1 MALVTRSERRK
12 HSHATWSNQGKIL
25 EAFIYDAVRTPRGRG
40 KANGALHTVAPLE
53 LGAAVLKALPQRG
66 AFSPDLVDEVIFGCV
81 EAVDDQGANLARSAV
96 LEAGWGDSVPG
107 FMVARFCGSALDA
120 VNTGAAKVMS
130 GQADCIVAGG
140 VEMNSLVPM
149 LVGTGGPSVSDVFFN
164 DRVMQTPQG
173 VAADLIAT
181 LEGFSRGDVDAF
193 AAASHRRAY
202 EAKSAGAF
210 LRSIVPVHDRV
221 GRLLLAEDELV
232 RNDVTAESLGKL
244 KASFAESGQKLGF
257 DATVRYRYPQVD
269 RVDHIHHAGN
279 SSGIA
284 DGASAVLIGNEGV
297 GRKLGLA
304 PRARIVATATAASD
318 PCIMLT
324 APVPAAVKCL
334 ERAGLRVEDIDLF
347 EVNEAFASVVLHFMR
362 YMKVPHDKVNVVGGA
377 IALGHPVGATGG
389 MLVGTMVDEL
399 ERRSAKRALVVM
411 CTGLGMAVATIVER
425 V

>member
-1 MALVTRSERRK
+1 M
-12 HSHATWSNQGKIL
+12 

-40 KANGALHTVAPLE
+40 KAQGALHTLSPLE
-53 LGAAVLKALPQRG
+53 LGATVLRALPERG
-66 AFSPDLVDEVIFGCV
+66 NFTPALIDEVIFGCV

-96 LEAGWGDSVPG
+96 LEAGYGDTVPG

-120 VNTGAAKVMS
+120 VNTAAAKVMA

-181 LEGFSRGDVDAF
+181 LEGFSREDVDAF
-193 AAASHRRAY
+193 AATSHQRA
-202 EAKSAGAF
+202 AQAQAQGWF
-210 LRSIVPVHDRV
+210 GRSIVPVHDRL
-221 GRLLLAEDELV
+221 GRLQLAHDELV
-232 RNDVTAESLGKL
+232 RGDTTVESLKKL
-244 KASFAESGQKLGF
+244 KASFVDSGEKMGF

-269 RVDHIHHAGN
+269 RIDHVHHAGN

-284 DGASAVLIGNEGV
+284 DGASAVLVGSQAASAMLGV
-297 GRKLGLA
+297 K
-304 PRARIVATATAASD
+304 PRARILATASAATD

-324 APVPAAVKCL
+324 GPVPATQKCL
-334 ERAGLRVEDIDLF
+334 QRAGLSMEDVDLF
-347 EVNEAFASVVLHFMR
+347 EVNEAFAAVVLHFM
-362 YMKVPHDKVNVVGGA
+362 HHTGAAHAKVNVAGGA

-389 MLVGTMVDEL
+389 MLIGTALDEL
-399 ERRSAKRALVVM
+399 ERRGGRRALITM
-411 CTGLGMAVATIVER
+411 CTGLGMAVATLIER
-425 V
+425 I

>member
-1 MALVTRSERRK
+1 M
-12 HSHATWSNQGKIL
+12 

-40 KANGALHTVAPLE
+40 KATGALHTVSPLE
-53 LGAAVLKALPQRG
+53 LGATVLKGLALRG
-66 AFSPDLVDEVIFGCV
+66 GFSPNVVDEVIFGCV

-96 LEAGWGDSVPG
+96 LEAGWGDTVPG

-120 VNTGAAKVMS
+120 VNSAAAKVMS

-181 LEGFSRGDVDAF
+181 LEGFSRTDVDAF
-193 AAASHRRAY
+193 SAASHQRAF
-202 EAKSAGAF
+202 EAQRTGAF
-210 LRSIVPVHDRV
+210 QRALVPVYDRV
-221 GRLLLAEDELV
+221 GCLLLTDDELV
-232 RNDVTAESLGKL
+232 RNDVTVESLGKL

-257 DATVRYRYPQVD
+257 DATVHYRYPQVD
-269 RVDHIHHAGN
+269 RIDHVHHAGN

-284 DGASAVLIGNEGV
+284 DGASAVLIGNEEV
-297 GRKLGLA
+297 GRKLGLP
-304 PRARIVATATAASD
+304 PRARIVATASAASD

-324 APVPAAVKCL
+324 APVPAALKCL
-334 ERAGLRVEDIDLF
+334 ERAQLTVEDIDIF

-362 YMKVPHDKVNVVGGA
+362 HMNVPHDKVNVVGGA

-389 MLVGTMVDEL
+389 MLVGTVVDEL
-399 ERRSAKRALVVM
+399 ERRQARRALVVM

-425 V
+425 I

>member
-1 MALVTRSERRK
+1 M
-12 HSHATWSNQGKIL
+12 

-40 KANGALHTVAPLE
+40 KATGALHTVSPLE
-53 LGAAVLKALPQRG
+53 LGATVLKGLEHRG
-66 AFSPDLVDEVIFGCV
+66 AFSPDVVDEVIFGCV

-96 LEAGWGDSVPG
+96 LEAGWGDTVPG

-120 VNTGAAKVMS
+120 VNSGAAKVMS

-181 LEGFSRGDVDAF
+181 LEGFSRTDVDAF
-193 AAASHRRAY
+193 SAASHQRAFEARR
-202 EAKSAGAF
+202 SGAF
-210 LRSIVPVHDRV
+210 QRALVPVHDRL
-221 GRLLLAEDELV
+221 GRVLLTEDELV
-232 RNDVTAESLGKL
+232 RNDVTLESLGKL

-269 RVDHIHHAGN
+269 RIDHVHHAGN

-284 DGASAVLIGNEGV
+284 DGASAVLIGNERV
-297 GRKLGLA
+297 GRKLGLS
-304 PRARIVATATAASD
+304 PRARIVATASAASD

-324 APVPAAVKCL
+324 APVPAARKCL
-334 ERAGLRVEDIDLF
+334 ERAQLTVDDIDIF

-362 YMKVPHDKVNVVGGA
+362 HMNLPHDKVNVVGGA

-389 MLVGTMVDEL
+389 MLVGTVVDEL
-399 ERRSAKRALVVM
+399 ERRNAKRALVVM